1 MTFCLNFTASA
12 FNTNVFDTAIDKS
25 GFTPMCNN
33 QAIADKDCR
42 VDDYLEGRYVV
53 TSTVNLGAKCAFVIA
68 EVIDSQTNYLVHQLA
83 IVKTALSIPITA
95 YPVLTKKCGWMLTV
109 KENTLTMWRLSF
121 NEKSHIKQPS
131 FRGNYC
137 CRHVG
142 NLLRRTN

>member
-12 FNTNVFDTAIDKS
+12 FNTNIFDTAIDKS

-68 EVIDSQTNYLVHQLA
+68 EVIDSQTNQLFS
-83 IVKTALSIPITA
+83 TSTGDCEDGPLDNYSRLSRINQKVWLDA
-95 YPVLTKKCGWMLTV
+95 YSQGKHIDHR
-109 KENTLTMWRLSF
+109 RLSF
-121 NEKSHIKQPS
+121 NETSRIK
-131 FRGNYC
+131 
-137 CRHVG
+137 
-142 NLLRRTN
+142 

>member
-1 MTFCLNFTASA
+1 MTKYVFIFMVFCLNFTASA

-68 EVIDSQTNYLVHQLA
+68 EVIDSQTNQLFS
-83 IVKTALSIPITA
+83 TSTGDCEDSPLDT
-95 YPVLTKKCGWMLTV
+95 YY
-109 KENTLTMWRLSF
+109 RLSRI
-121 NEKSHIKQPS
+121 NKKVWLDAYNQGKHID
-131 FRGNYC
+131 
-137 CRHVG
+137 HVEVIFQ
-142 NLLRRTN
+142 

>member
-33 QAIADKDCR
+33 LAIADKDCR

-68 EVIDSQTNYLVHQLA
+68 EVIDSQTNQLFS
-83 IVKTALSIPITA
+83 TSTGDCEDGPLDT
-95 YPVLTKKCGWMLTV
+95 YY
-109 KENTLTMWRLSF
+109 RLSRI
-121 NEKSHIKQPS
+121 NKKVWLNAYSQGKHID
-131 FRGNYC
+131 
-137 CRHVG
+137 HVEVIFQ
-142 NLLRRTN
+142 